1 MKKCSNCQGV
11 SSSIKYIYLDYIIYV
26 MSEVFSI
33 RIPEELRGKMRE
45 VEVDW
50 ASFVRGA
57 VEDKVREEKRKNAMK
72 VMLQPL
78 FHR

>member
-1 MKKCSNCQGV
+1 
-11 SSSIKYIYLDYIIYV
+11 

-33 RIPEELRGKMRE
+33 RIPRELKGMMRE

-57 VEDKVREEKRKNAMK
+57 VEAKVREEKRKNAMK
-72 VMLQPL
+72 LMDESRRKTRGVKFNSVEVIRTL
-78 FHR
+78 RNER